1 MLSTNVFFNIDKIA
15 ILQLFA
21 YNFGKVHDL
30 YDLHVQYIPARN
42 GNSFHLHRNQHY
54 KSYSSH
60 NSFEWSAHEHGLVLS
75 PKWKINGQG
84 CKMKGKG

>member
-1 MLSTNVFFNIDKIA
+1 MLSTNVFFDIDKIV
-15 ILQLFA
+15 ILQLFS

-54 KSYSSH
+54 KSYS
-60 NSFEWSAHEHGLVLS
+60 
-75 PKWKINGQG
+75 
-84 CKMKGKG
+84 